1 MLNDPIWLQMRSDE
15 VEFDRLRRRVLWSMP
30 SGLYVI
36 GSRGY
41 ELDPVTGERRSRS
54 NLMTANWVMQ
64 VSMTPKQVGISVDIK
79 ALTHSLIRS
88 GGVFSI
94 NFIQRLDRAV
104 VRQFVKPVPENRVD
118 YDADGSVQTMLDH
131 IVHEGL
137 TRSPILDLSCG
148 YLDCE
153 LRQEILLGSH
163 SLFIGEVVDA
173 SIGSDG
179 LEILRMQDTRMNYG
193 G

>member
-1 MLNDPIWLQMRSDE
+1 MNSNE
-15 VEFDRLRRRVLWSMP
+15 VELDRLRRKVLWSMP
-30 SGLYVI
+30 SGLYVL

-41 ELDPVTGERRSRS
+41 ILDPITGERRIRS

-64 VSMTPKQVGISVDIK
+64 VSTSPKQVGISVDIK

-88 GGVFSI
+88 GGVFSV
-94 NFIQRLDRAV
+94 NFIQRSDRAI
-104 VRQFVKPVPENRVD
+104 VRQFVKPIPEDRVV
-118 YDADGSVQTMLDH
+118 YDAGGTILTMLGNT
-131 IVHEGL
+131 VYEGV
-137 TRSPILDLSCG
+137 TRSPILDLACA

-163 SLFIGEVVDA
+163 SLFIGEVVDVSA
-173 SIGSDG
+173 SGDG
-179 LEILRMQDTRMNYG
+179 LEILGVQDTRMNYG